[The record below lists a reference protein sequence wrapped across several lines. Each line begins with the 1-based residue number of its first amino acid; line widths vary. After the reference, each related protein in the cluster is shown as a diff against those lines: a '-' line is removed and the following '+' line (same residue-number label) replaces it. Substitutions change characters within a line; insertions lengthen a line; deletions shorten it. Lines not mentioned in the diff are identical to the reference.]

1 MNPIISLTTQTLTN
15 TLTIAFAPKNKAE
28 LQAAT
33 VECLKLSADCSKG
46 PYGPIAYWDVSPVT
60 DMTAVFKDA
69 SSFSGDLSKWD
80 VSKVTN
86 MRSTFDLAKAFN
98 SDISKWDVSRVT
110 DMGYTFANAAAF
122 NSDVSKWD
130 VSKVTYMFG
139 TFMHAKSFN
148 IDVDNWDVSNVDQ
161 MRHMFNGASSFS
173 HKLCGKWFKTF
184 NRLSDSK
191 KKDMFTDSG
200 GKICKNG

>member
-1 MNPIISLTTQTLTN
+1 MGTTNGYKCNTCSRLTCPTGQYRSGSCSGTTN
-15 TLTIAFAPKNKAE
+15 GYKCNTFAPKNKAE

-86 MRSTFDLAKAFN
+86 MR
-98 SDISKWDVSRVT
+98 
-110 DMGYTFANAAAF
+110 YTFANAAAF

-130 VSKVTYMFG
+130 VSKVNYMFG